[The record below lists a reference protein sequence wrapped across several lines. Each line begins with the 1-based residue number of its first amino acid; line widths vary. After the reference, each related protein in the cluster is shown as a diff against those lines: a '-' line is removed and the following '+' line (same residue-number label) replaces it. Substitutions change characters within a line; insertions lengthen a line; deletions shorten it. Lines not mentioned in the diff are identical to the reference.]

1 MRDAKTGP
9 VSRWGTRGGKVLGIV
24 LGLALAFGTAFGQ
37 AGARGPGP
45 TGSAAGM
52 PSESTATMLTVIGTA
67 AAVFLPWR
75 IGGWAG
81 LGVLCAGPSL
91 GFFYG
96 GCWSRGLLS
105 TAVRLGGTFLLV
117 AALYSDDT
125 HDGRAYGYGWLG
137 GMAATAIIDIVT
149 VRKAVRRRNAVVAR
163 RRGLAL
169 DVSPFVVPKGAGVQ
183 VRLGF

>member
-1 MRDAKTGP
+1 MKDAKTDP
-9 VSRWGTRGGKVLGIV
+9 VSSWGTRGGKVLGIV
-24 LGLALAFGTAFGQ
+24 LGLALAVGPAFGQ
-37 AGARGPGP
+37 AGAQAPRP
-45 TGSAAGM
+45 TGSAAGL
-52 PSESTATMLTVIGTA
+52 PSESTAAVLAVIGTA
-67 AAVFLPWR
+67 AAVFLPWH

-91 GFFYG
+91 GFFYA

-105 TAVRLGGTFLLV
+105 TAVRLGGTFLL
-117 AALYSDDT
+117 ATALLDDDT
-125 HDGRAYGYGWLG
+125 NAAGWAYGWLG
-137 GMAATAIIDIVT
+137 GMAATAILDIVT
-149 VRKAVRRRNAVVAR
+149 VRKAVRRRNATVAR